1 MNIGFIGFGKMAQ
14 AIASGLSEN
23 LDFALYFYDINPQI
37 QYSHLP
43 NPKNIKALSSIQEL
57 EEICQTILFSVKPKD
72 LEEVTKKIKGEHN
85 KFYISIAA
93 GISTK
98 AIQNWNPNLIHLS
111 RVMPNLGA
119 FVKQSVSG
127 IYSKS
132 KECLE
137 ITKEIFSKIGIIIEI
152 PKEELMHSITAIS
165 GSGPAYVFLFFQAL
179 LEAGIREGF
188 SYDTSYELALYT
200 IMGAI
205 EILKQHKK
213 VPTEWIYQ
221 VTSPAGTTIEALT
234 TLEKH
239 KFKYALYDAIHKAA
253 KKSRELGT

>member
-1 MNIGFIGFGKMAQ
+1 MKIGFIGFGKMAQ
-14 AIASGLSEN
+14 AIATGLSEN
-23 LDFALYFYDINPQI
+23 SKYSLYFYDINPQI
-37 QYSHLP
+37 QYTHLP
-43 NPKNIKALSSIQEL
+43 NHQNIQRIFSIAEL
-57 EEICQTILFSVKPKD
+57 ENLCDTIIFSVKPKD
-72 LEEVTKKIKGEHN
+72 LEEVAKSVKGEWN

-98 AIQNWNPNLIHLS
+98 KIQNWNSHIVNLS

-127 IYSKS
+127 IYSKN

-137 ITKEIFSKIGIIIEI
+137 ITKEIFSKIGIIIEV

-165 GSGPAYVFLFFQAL
+165 GSGPAYVFFFFQGL

-188 SYDTSYELALYT
+188 SYEISYELALYT
-200 IMGAI
+200 LLGAT
-205 EILKQHKK
+205 EILKQKK
-213 VPTEWIYQ
+213 IPTEWIYQ

-234 TLEKH
+234 ALEKH
-239 KFKYALYDAIHKAA
+239 KFKYALYDAIHKAT
-253 KKSRELGT
+253 KKSKELEE